1 MPAADE
7 GSRPILLK
15 QPFVVNEGAV
25 TPADV
30 LFKDGRISRIA
41 SNITPPKQYHQ
52 EIQAEGQYLLPG
64 VIDNH
69 VHFREPGLTHKGTI
83 QTESRAAV
91 AGGVTATMEMP
102 NTKPQTIDHEA
113 LNDKYQRAAATSW
126 TNHAFYLG
134 ATLDN
139 LEAIK
144 QANDSNICGVK
155 VFMGS
160 STGNMLVDDPEV
172 LGQILRESRHLI
184 AVHAE
189 NEQRI
194 QARTKSFGDQYPKGL
209 PIEMHPVIRDAQA
222 CYDASKLILDMARE
236 KGARLHIL
244 HLTSGEEVPLFDAE
258 TPVHQKKITTEA
270 CVHHLWFSCDDYGRW
285 GNKLKCYPAIKHAQ
299 HQEALLA
306 GLKSGHIDQI
316 ASDHAPHTLLEKQR
330 GYSEAPGGIP
340 MVQHNLPAMLA
351 FCNQNYLTLP
361 EVVEKMAHNPAKTY
375 KVQERGFLREGY
387 KADSV
392 LVDLDRSLRVG
403 ASHLFSKA
411 QWSPFQDTVFPS
423 SITHT
428 FVNGQLAF
436 HNGVMIDQ
444 PQTEPLRF
452 GEQV

>member
-1 MPAADE
+1 MMAGH

-15 QPFVVNEGAV
+15 QPFVVNEGSV
-25 TPADV
+25 NKADV
-30 LFKDGRISRIA
+30 LFKDGRIYRIDD
-41 SNITPPKQYHQ
+41 NIAPPQENYL
-52 EIQAEGQYLLPG
+52 EIQAEAQYLLPG

-83 QTESRAAV
+83 QTESKAAI

-113 LNDKYQRAAATSW
+113 LNDKYQRGAATSW

-139 LEAIK
+139 LEVIK
-144 QANDSNICGVK
+144 QANEANICGVK
-155 VFMGS
+155 IFMGS

-172 LGQILRESRHLI
+172 LGKILEESRHLI

-194 QARTKSFGDQYPKGL
+194 QERSEKFSEKYTGGL
-209 PIEMHPVIRDAQA
+209 PIEMHPVIRDGQA
-222 CYDASKLILDMARE
+222 CYDASKLIMNMARE

-244 HLTSGEEVPLFDAE
+244 HLTSSEEVPLFDAKR
-258 TPVHQKKITTEA
+258 PVHQKKITTEA
-270 CVHHLWFSCDDYGRW
+270 CVHHLWFSSDNYARW
-285 GNKLKCYPAIKHAQ
+285 GNKLKCYPAIKDAQ
-299 HQEALLA
+299 HQKALLA
-306 GLKSGHIDQI
+306 GLKSGQIDQI

-330 GYSEAPGGIP
+330 GYSDAPGGIP

-351 FCNQNYLTLP
+351 FYKQNELALT
-361 EVVEKMAHNPAKTY
+361 EVVEKMAHNPARTY

-387 KADSV
+387 KADGV
-392 LVDLDRSLRVG
+392 LVELDRPQRVRT
-403 ASHLFSKA
+403 SNLFSKA
-411 QWSPFQDTVFPS
+411 QWSPFQDMVFPS

-436 HNGVMIDQ
+436 QNGVITDQ
-444 PQTEPLRF
+444 PQTEPLSF